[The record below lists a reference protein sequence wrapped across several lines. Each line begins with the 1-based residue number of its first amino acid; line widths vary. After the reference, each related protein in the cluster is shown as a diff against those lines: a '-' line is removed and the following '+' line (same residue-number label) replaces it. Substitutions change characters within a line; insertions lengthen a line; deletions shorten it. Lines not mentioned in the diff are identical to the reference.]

1 MSSSKIVDPGSVV
14 ADACRAT
21 ARAAADL
28 RWVERPGY
36 FTRRDPVDRGR
47 VALLSGGGSGHE
59 PLHSG
64 FVGAGMLDAAVPGA
78 VFTSPNSLAIEAATR
93 AVDGGAGVVHVVKNY
108 TGDVIN
114 FGVAASLC
122 RADGIDVETVLVDD
136 DVATDSSGSD
146 GPGRRGTAA
155 TVVVEKLCGAAAARG
170 DDLAAVAD
178 LGRRVAAASRSMAV
192 AFRACTVPGASA
204 PSFELGDDEV
214 EVGVGIHGER
224 GTARANTLTA
234 REVVDTLLD
243 PVLSALDAGDGD
255 DVLLVVNGLGGT
267 HALEIAVVFGDA
279 LDALAA
285 RGVRVRRHLVGT
297 YVTALDMAGVS
308 LTVVRCGPDLPT
320 DDVLALWDA
329 PTAAPAWPHAPAG
342 ELHPDSVVDGERP
355 SDTAGS
361 ASGDDGEPDPVVTAW
376 ITGFTERVRDAVD
389 ELTELDRRAGDGD
402 FGVTMEAGLRDA
414 PDASSA
420 LSAGAMFSALSRSFL
435 ENAGGTSGAL
445 FGAVFHRLADGLA
458 GRDADADTVADA
470 VRGALEIVMRLGGAA
485 PGDRTMVDALAPAAD
500 ALHGA
505 RTDSLAAALTAAADA
520 SARGAERT
528 AGMTARRG
536 RASYVGDAAR
546 DVVDPGALAVAWFFA
561 AGAEAAAE
569 S

>member
-21 ARAAADL
+21 ARAADDL

-36 FTRRDPVDRGR
+36 FTRRVPVDRGR
-47 VALLSGGGSGHE
+47 VAVMSGGGSGHE

-114 FGVAASLC
+114 FGVAADLC

-170 DDLAAVAD
+170 DDLAAVAG
-178 LGRRVAAASRSMAV
+178 LGRRVAASSRSMAV

-204 PSFELGDDEV
+204 PSFDLGDDEV

-224 GTARANTLTA
+224 GTSRASTLTA
-234 REVVDTLLD
+234 REVVDTLLN
-243 PVLSALDAGDGD
+243 PVLAAVGAEDGD
-255 DVLLVVNGLGGT
+255 DAILVVNGLGGT

-297 YVTALDMAGVS
+297 YVTAFDMAGVS

-320 DDVLALWDA
+320 DEVLALWDA
-329 PTAAPAWPHAPAG
+329 PSAAPAWPNAPAG
-342 ELHPDSVVDGERP
+342 DLRSDAVVDGKNP
-355 SDTAGS
+355 SDAAGPPS
-361 ASGDDGEPDPVVTAW
+361 DGGEPDPVVTAW

-389 ELTELDRRAGDGD
+389 ELTELDRQAGDGD

-414 PDASSA
+414 PEATSAVSAAS
-420 LSAGAMFSALSRSFL
+420 MFAALSRSFL

-445 FGAVFHRLADGLA
+445 FGAVFHRLADALA
-458 GRDADADTVADA
+458 GRTADADAVADA
-470 VRGALEIVMRLGGAA
+470 VRGALDIVVRLGGAA

-500 ALHGA
+500 ALENA
-505 RTDSLAAALTAAADA
+505 RTAPLAAALAAAADA
-520 SARGAERT
+520 AARGAQDT

-561 AGAEAAAE
+561 AGAAAAAE
-569 S
+569 

>member
-21 ARAAADL
+21 ARAADDL

-36 FTRRDPVDRGR
+36 FTRRVPVDRGR
-47 VALLSGGGSGHE
+47 VAVMSGGGSGHE

-93 AVDGGAGVVHVVKNY
+93 AVDGGAGVLHVVKNY

-114 FGVAASLC
+114 FGVAADLC

-136 DVATDSSGSD
+136 DVATDSSDSD

-155 TVVVEKLCGAAAARG
+155 TVVVEKLCGAASARG
-170 DDLAAVAD
+170 DELAAVAD

-192 AFRACTVPGASA
+192 AFRACTVPGAST

-224 GTARANTLTA
+224 GTARTSTLTA

-243 PVLSALDAGDGD
+243 PVLAALGAGDGD
-255 DVLLVVNGLGGT
+255 EVLLVVNGLGGT

-297 YVTALDMAGVS
+297 YVTAFDMAGVS

-320 DDVLALWDA
+320 DEVLTLWDA
-329 PTAAPAWPHAPAG
+329 PTAAPAWPNAPAG
-342 ELHPDSVVDGERP
+342 DPSPDSVVDGQTP
-355 SDTAGS
+355 SDAAGS
-361 ASGDDGEPDPVVTAW
+361 ASAGEGQPDPVITAW
-376 ITGFTERVRDAVD
+376 ITGFTERMRDAVD

-420 LSAGAMFSALSRSFL
+420 LPAAAMFAALSRSFL

-458 GRDADADTVADA
+458 GRDVDADTVADA
-470 VRGALEIVMRLGGAA
+470 VRGALEIVVRLGGAA
-485 PGDRTMVDALAPAAD
+485 PGDRTMVDALGPAAD
-500 ALHGA
+500 ALHDA
-505 RTDSLAAALTAAADA
+505 RAELLAAALTAAADA
-520 SARGAERT
+520 AARGAEDT

-561 AGAEAAAE
+561 AGADAAGR